1 MVNHFPIVEGI
12 EEGHWTHHQLQEGS
26 DASLLRL
33 DILVLPSPEA
43 TGNSTGDATNA
54 TTTQPAT
61 QLAKLHLPEGSV
73 GFAIEPGRVVWATHL
88 RVIVHG
94 IISKTHDCAG
104 VFLFFSP
111 HELCVP
117 M

>member
-26 DASLLRL
+26 DTSLLRL

-54 TTTQPAT
+54 TTTQPAA
-61 QLAKLHLPEGSV
+61 QLTKLHLSEGSV
-73 GFAIEPGRVVWATHL
+73 GFAIEPGGVVWAMHL
-88 RVIVHG
+88 G
-94 IISKTHDCAG
+94 IIFNGIVSKTHDCAG
-104 VFLFFSP
+104 VFLSCSR
-111 HELCVP
+111 HNTVVP